1 MDDTTLQNYYG
12 NNYGSFTETFAIVK
26 YKLSKNKPM
35 MSAKEEMMDD
45 FIKDWAEL
53 FGYDSVK

>member
-1 MDDTTLQNYYG
+1 MDDTTLQNYYD

-35 MSAKEEMMDD
+35 MSAKEEMMED
-45 FIKDWAEL
+45 FIKDWAEV
-53 FGYDSVK
+53 FGYESVK

>member
-1 MDDTTLQNYYG
+1 MDNTTLQDYYDDSC
-12 NNYGSFTETFAIVK
+12 SFMETFAIVK

-35 MSAKEEMMDD
+35 MSAKEEMMED

-53 FGYDSVK
+53 FGYASVK